1 MNNKEIIKQKMAA
14 GLTREQAEAVVAAD
28 EKSRREGI
36 RFEASLIPNY
46 LAEAKRSVE
55 RAQKNLAEVEA
66 MCEKKLAA
74 LKELEAL
81 EAAEAQSVLSEK
93 EKALAIEDAEQREA
107 DLIAAA
113 AAAEAAA
120 AEAAAAEAAAAEAAA
135 AEAAAA
141 EAAAAEAAAAE
152 AAAAEAA
159 AAEAA
164 AAKGK
169 KGKKGE

>member
-1 MNNKEIIKQKMAA
+1 MKTNEEIIQEKMRA

-28 EKSRREGI
+28 EKSRRDGI

-55 RAQKNLAEVEA
+55 RAQKHLAEVEA
-66 MCEKKLAA
+66 MCAKKQAA
-74 LKELEAL
+74 LEELEAL
-81 EAAEAQSVLSEK
+81 EAQEAQAALSEK
-93 EKALAIEDAEQREA
+93 EKAQIIEDAEGREA
-107 DLIAAA
+107 ELIAA

-120 AEAAAAEAAAAEAAA
+120 AEAAAAEAAAAEV
-135 AEAAAA
+135 
-141 EAAAAEAAAAE
+141 AAAEAAAAE

-169 KGKKGE
+169 KAKKGE